1 MRMGNR
7 NRRAAPQVGG
17 CVVCGDADER
27 VLSFTRLLQGERVTV
42 CGSHK
47 TAHHRSEMIA
57 RSVEE
62 LRQLV
67 GDRRKMTG

>member
-7 NRRAAPQVGG
+7 DRRTASGVGA
-17 CVVCGDADER
+17 CVVCGSTDER

-57 RSVEE
+57 RTIEE
-62 LRQLV
+62 LQAIA
-67 GDRRKMTG
+67 GERRKSA

>member
-7 NRRAAPQVGG
+7 ERRAASNTGA
-17 CVVCGDADER
+17 CVVCGSTDER

-47 TAHHRSEMIA
+47 TAHHRSESIA
-57 RSVEE
+57 RNVDE
-62 LRQLV
+62 LCRLT
-67 GDRRKMTG
+67 GDRPKTA

>member
-1 MRMGNR
+1 M
-7 NRRAAPQVGG
+7 
-17 CVVCGDADER
+17 VCGSTDVR

-57 RSVEE
+57 RSIEE
-62 LRQLV
+62 LRAIA
-67 GDRRKMTG
+67 GDRRKSA